1 MLSCQYLMST
11 LGIKNEVR
19 GKMKKPV
26 EVSIQ
31 TLIVG
36 TLKSDMDKVSGF
48 VRLLSAHRDNVL
60 VFNIIKWFLAS
71 VIVPSNIFNLYH
83 FEHSHNIVESNP
95 HIVWKKLQSFVYFE
109 HSSFI

>member
-36 TLKSDMDKVSGF
+36 TLKSDMDKVVLSGCCLPTETMCWYLISLSGF
-48 VRLLSAHRDNVL
+48 LHL
-60 VFNIIKWFLAS
+60 
-71 VIVPSNIFNLYH
+71 
-83 FEHSHNIVESNP
+83 
-95 HIVWKKLQSFVYFE
+95 
-109 HSSFI
+109 